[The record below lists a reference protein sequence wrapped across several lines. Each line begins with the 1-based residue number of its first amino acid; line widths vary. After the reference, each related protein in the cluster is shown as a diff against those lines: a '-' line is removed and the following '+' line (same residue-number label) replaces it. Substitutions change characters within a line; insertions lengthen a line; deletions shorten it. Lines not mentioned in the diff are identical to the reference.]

1 MNYRLTL
8 ICVLAIASCCY
19 AQKSATEVLSD
30 MYDNCLSKLS
40 YSCVKPRA
48 LQWISDVAQQDQI
61 KITNDL
67 SIIKTGEQVAEG
79 ANEQRGSLDIFNKI
93 DNFMSTHSLRVE
105 VPEILKIQE
114 ARSFV
119 PESYLDG
126 GLANGLEVPLGE
138 KNLAEGISFCV
149 FFFIH

>member
-1 MNYRLTL
+1 MNFRLTL
-8 ICVLAIASCCY
+8 ICVVAFASCCY

-67 SIIKTGEQVAEG
+67 SIIKTGEQVAD
-79 ANEQRGSLDIFNKI
+79 NEQRGSLDIFNKI

-138 KNLAEGISFCV
+138 KNLAEGKNLILIYFK
-149 FFFIH
+149 I